1 MFSHFFE
8 FVRRH
13 AVAIS
18 VFVGLILIKI
28 IWVGWGTS
36 VIGDFESERDDILQ
50 RRDYLV
56 DKVIVHP
63 RKLIGTMPAAV
74 GWQFQGEWALY
85 SCSMLA
91 EALANI
97 AELYPDCNGE
107 AVENIDSLIAIVKSP
122 DLRFY
127 DRARWGEDPLTSL
140 DGDKSHVSYLS
151 HLAWMIGNYKRVG
164 GHTKYDA
171 LYDSVCEAM
180 NRRIVQSPTLN
191 IPTYPDEPIYVPDMM
206 VAVLALADYAR
217 QNNGR
222 YAETVNQWVERA
234 QKEWLDE
241 DSGLL
246 ASYLDEGGVVDT
258 EVRGSFSA
266 LNCYFLTRID
276 PDFARQQ
283 YEKLKAGLAQSF
295 PVAGI
300 REYYGESCWLGV
312 DIDSGPIIL
321 NLSPSGTAFAIGSAT
336 FFNDSKFR
344 NRLLRTAE
352 IAGHTVKWNDRR
364 HYLLAD
370 IALVGEAIALAMRT
384 NHP

>member
-1 MFSHFFE
+1 M
-8 FVRRH
+8 
-13 AVAIS
+13 
-18 VFVGLILIKI
+18 
-28 IWVGWGTS
+28 
-36 VIGDFESERDDILQ
+36 
-50 RRDYLV
+50 
-56 DKVIVHP
+56 
-63 RKLIGTMPAAV
+63 
-74 GWQFQGEWALY
+74 
-85 SCSMLA
+85 
-91 EALANI
+91 
-97 AELYPDCNGE
+97 
-107 AVENIDSLIAIVKSP
+107 KSP

-127 DRARWGEDPLTSL
+127 DRARWAEDPLTSL

-295 PVAGI
+295 PVGGI
-300 REYYGESCWLGV
+300 WEYYGESCWLGV

-321 NLSPSGTAFAIGSAT
+321 NFSPSGTAFAIGSAT
-336 FFNDSKFR
+336 FFNDSSFR

-370 IALVGEAIALAMRT
+370 VALVGEAIALAMRT

>member
-97 AELYPDCNGE
+97 AELYPDCKGE
-107 AVENIDSLIAIVKSP
+107 TVENIDSLIAIVKSP

-127 DRARWGEDPLTSL
+127 DRARWGEDPFTSL

-336 FFNDSKFR
+336 FFNDSSFR

-370 IALVGEAIALAMRT
+370 VALVGEAIALAMRT